1 MIESYAG
8 YLDMAGLVLILAGSL
23 GFLVRPFRIWRKG
36 LAPLALIGCGL
47 IATALPLVHQ
57 AIVPVDLG
65 PREKIVDGQ
74 RHITLTG
81 WDRKDYGFLGS
92 KPDIVVLQMA
102 NPDVTDQTL
111 ELLRKMDHLQELD
124 LNNTQVTDAG
134 LKVLKD
140 LPALR
145 SLRLKNTKITDRGFR
160 EFLTG
165 KDSLMQ
171 LDLRGTA
178 VSQETAQA
186 WRKDRNGRLI
196 EADSDWLGRNAGRQS
211 LGSTRGAIWPC

>member
-8 YLDMAGLVLILAGSL
+8 YLDMAGLVFILAGSL
-23 GFLVRPFRIWRKG
+23 GFLVRPFRAWRKG
-36 LAPLALIGCGL
+36 LVPLALISCGL
-47 IATALPLVHQ
+47 IVTSFPLAYRAL
-57 AIVPVDLG
+57 VPVDLG

-92 KPDIVVLQMA
+92 KYDVVVLQMA

-145 SLRLKNTKITDRGFR
+145 SLRLKNTKITDPGFR
-160 EFLTG
+160 ESLAG
-165 KDSLMQ
+165 KGSLMQ
-171 LDLRGTA
+171 LDLSGTA
-178 VSQETAQA
+178 VSKETAQA
-186 WRKDRNGRLI
+186 WCKDRDGRRVL
-196 EADSDWLGRNAGRQS
+196 R
-211 LGSTRGAIWPC
+211 